1 MGRPGGEILAGG
13 RGDDDD
19 RHVARA
25 MIVAQYLAQL
35 QAGDEPELRIRDE
48 Q

>member
-1 MGRPGGEILAGG
+1 
-13 RGDDDD
+13 
-19 RHVARA
+19 

-35 QAGDEPELRIRDE
+35 QAGDEPELRIGDE